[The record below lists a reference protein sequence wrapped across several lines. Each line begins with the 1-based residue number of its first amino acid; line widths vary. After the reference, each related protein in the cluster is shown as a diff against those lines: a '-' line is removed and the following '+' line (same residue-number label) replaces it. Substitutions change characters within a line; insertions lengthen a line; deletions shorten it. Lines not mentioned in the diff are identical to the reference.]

1 MKEIVVKEDVE
12 RKKFEEWCKVRNEG
26 DRLKTDVDDGDVYYV
41 DASIDYAWQGWIARA
56 YESAKAKQALRKLT
70 EQEKAAIKVVV
81 LTAARNSS
89 IPPESLANNL
99 IRALR
104 LIEDA

>member
-1 MKEIVVKEDVE
+1 MTE
-12 RKKFEEWCKVRNEG
+12 
-26 DRLKTDVDDGDVYYV
+26 T
-41 DASIDYAWQGWIARA
+41 Q
-56 YESAKAKQALRKLT
+56 KQAPRKLT
-70 EQEKAAIKVVV
+70 EQEKAAIKGVV

-89 IPPESLANNL
+89 IPPESLADNL